1 MTSSAPLRCGP
12 MAERRERKKQE
23 TRQRISD
30 VATALFFER
39 GFEAVTVDEIAA
51 ASEVSK
57 MTVFNYFARKEE
69 LLLDREDDLKLLPL
83 REAIARRPD
92 GQSPIDA
99 LRALVATL
107 SADKHP
113 LLHVTARV
121 VDWWRVVDASPSLQA
136 RLRELAD
143 EAAEALALELAGPRP
158 GPLVRLAAGV
168 VVLALRT
175 AREESLRVLRRGDSA
190 KKANAALLAVV
201 LQGLAAAEQ
210 VLAAEPPGARAHD
223 S

>member
-1 MTSSAPLRCGP
+1 MPP

-39 GFEAVTVDEIAA
+39 GFEAVTVDEIAVA
-51 ASEVSK
+51 AKVSK

-69 LLLDREDDLKLLPL
+69 LLLDREDDLKLLPFRQAL
-83 REAIARRPD
+83 AQRPA
-92 GQSPIDA
+92 GQPPVDA
-99 LRALVATL
+99 LRALVAAL

-113 LLHVTARV
+113 LLHVNARV
-121 VDWWRVVDASPSLQA
+121 VDWWRIVDDSPSLRA

-143 EAAEALALELAGPRP
+143 EAADALAIELAGARAGPR
-158 GPLVRLAAGV
+158 VRLAAGL

-175 AREESLRVLRRGDSA
+175 AREESVRRVRRGESA
-190 KKANAALLAVV
+190 KKANAALLDV
-201 LQGLAAAEQ
+201 LQQGLDAAEQ
-210 VLAAEPPGARAHD
+210 LLESGSAPVLPD
-223 S
+223 NS